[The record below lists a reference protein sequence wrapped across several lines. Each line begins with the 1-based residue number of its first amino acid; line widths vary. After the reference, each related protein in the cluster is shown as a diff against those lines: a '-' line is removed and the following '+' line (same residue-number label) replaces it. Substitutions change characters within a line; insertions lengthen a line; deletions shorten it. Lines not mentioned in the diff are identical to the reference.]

1 MCWVIGNRCLGY
13 KHPSLYFSPV
23 ETGGLLQ
30 FMSRQSL
37 PPAEPPSPILTESD
51 VVEPPLPP
59 VAKITPTARNEST
72 ANAAPTSPIG
82 QSSVVT
88 GVFTCCLT
96 ILLADLVIF

>member
-1 MCWVIGNRCLGY
+1 VCWVIGNRCLGY

-59 VAKITPTARNEST
+59 VAKITPAG
-72 ANAAPTSPIG
+72 NADASPIA
-82 QSSVVT
+82 QSSVVA
-88 GVFTCCLT
+88 GVLTCCLT
-96 ILLADLVIF
+96 ILLADLS